1 MNIGLGKIYKM
12 RMFSKALII
21 GSALFTGL
29 WGSAGFAVQPSAA
42 QLEML
47 KSLPKSQQEEL
58 IKQYAPDLIQNSSA
72 QMPVEATLE
81 TTAEPVVESR
91 EVEED
96 LSHSMQA
103 KEAKKSID
111 AADLQ
116 ERQVTTAIEEEVKP
130 FGYDLFAGTPSTFA
144 PLANAPVPADYV
156 MGPGDT
162 LNVQIY
168 GAENDSYILQI
179 DREGNI
185 QLPNAGPL
193 QIAGMRFNE
202 AAKMIESEI
211 TRAVI
216 GVEVSVTAG
225 ALRSIRVFVLGD
237 VYKPGAYVVSG
248 LSTMSNALLSSGGIK
263 TIGSLRN
270 IQLKRNGKVISTLDL
285 YDFLLKGDMSKDV
298 SLLDGDVLFVPTLK
312 KTVTVAG
319 EVKRPAVYELKK
331 ERTLREIIQL
341 AGGFTQ
347 DASPVHSKLERI
359 REDGFREV
367 KDVNLRA
374 KKVLQQR
381 IQNGDSIRV
390 LASVDEYKDIVLV
403 NGSVSRPGEYQWR
416 DGLRISDLFRGQ
428 SADEFLARTDLE
440 HVFIKREVGIERNV
454 QVLMVNLKEALQNPQ
469 SVENISLQARD
480 ELLVLNFDDNR
491 VKVLQPW
498 VEDLKRQASQNQLAQ
513 VVSVSGSVNYPG
525 EYPYVQGM
533 SIQELLS
540 VAGGASLTS
549 MEKALLKRENAYN
562 RQVSALLIGL
572 NSEMSLKAQAM
583 DELIVLDVNGIE
595 EIESEK
601 RELSQIQA
609 DEEGTP
615 SSKLSPV
622 NDSHQRVQALV
633 KRLREQST
641 SELPAQIVSVEG
653 FVKFPGEY
661 PLTEG
666 MSAQELVEL
675 AGGFAESAYTLK
687 GEVVSRNISQQ
698 DQQLRVEN
706 QIVSLDEQSLASL
719 KLQSMDSLVVKRKPD
734 WTERRVVTLS
744 GEVKFP
750 GNYVLKEQETLA
762 DLIQR
767 AGGFTNQAFIRGT
780 ILQRQ
785 ALLDKQN
792 QELEKMRY
800 QLESILAQNASKKTS
815 MTSSEATE
823 QLSKILQQANQAKAT
838 GRLSLVNRDENY
850 YAVFSSVLLQD
861 QDKVYVPEEP
871 RTVSVIGEVFATQTF
886 NFDGNMDASDYIQ
899 MAGGP
904 NSLAD
909 MDRAYIVK
917 ASGRVVPLQQSGF
930 FYASARA
937 EIDQGDV
944 IVIPMD
950 VEKLQPLELWK
961 EVATIAGQV
970 GLALASFNAV
980 GVF

>member
-1 MNIGLGKIYKM
+1 M

-21 GSALFTGL
+21 GSALCTGL

-72 QMPVEATLE
+72 QMPVESTLE
-81 TTAEPVVESR
+81 TTAEPVIESR
-91 EVEED
+91 DVDED
-96 LSHSMQA
+96 LSRSMQA

-116 ERQVTTAIEEEVKP
+116 ERQVTTAIEEEIKP

-168 GAENDSYILQI
+168 GAENDSYVLQI

-202 AAKMIESEI
+202 ASKMIESEI

-331 ERTLREIIQL
+331 ERTLGEIIQL

-347 DASPVHSKLERI
+347 NASPAHSKLERI

-416 DGLRISDLFRGQ
+416 DGLRIADLFRGQ

-440 HVFIKREVGIERNV
+440 HVFIKREVGIERNI
-454 QVLMVNLKEALQNPQ
+454 QILMVNLKEALQTPQ
-469 SVENISLQARD
+469 NAENISLQARD

-491 VKVLQPW
+491 VEVLQPW
-498 VEDLKRQASQNQLAQ
+498 VADLKRQANQNQLAQ

-615 SSKLSPV
+615 SKLSPV
-622 NDSHQRVQALV
+622 KDSHQRVQALV

-653 FVKFPGEY
+653 FVRFPGEY

-666 MSAQELVEL
+666 MSAQELIEL

-750 GNYVLKEQETLA
+750 GTYVLKEQETLA

-800 QLESILAQNASKKTS
+800 QLESILAQSASKKTS

-850 YAVFSSVLLQD
+850 YAAFSSVLLQD
-861 QDKVYVPEEP
+861 LDKVHVPEEP

-886 NFDGNMDASDYIQ
+886 NFDSNMDASDYIQ